1 VSCNGKAENR
11 NCANGIL
18 SRAPRRRGAAVGRQ
32 PAAAERARPPGSRGG
47 RPRRRVENIEV
58 AAILHSDKLRARQTA
73 EILSR
78 FVPPTQGI
86 RQISGLEPEADPW
99 IAKAELEAAAAP
111 LMIVGHLPHL
121 GRLAALLLT
130 GDDERQS
137 VEFTTATVVCL
148 SWSGSLWKFSWSIGP
163 EGR

>member
-1 VSCNGKAENR
+1 MEFFLVR
-11 NCANGIL
+11 H
-18 SRAPRRRGAAVGRQ
+18 GAAEPQSEDSRRPLSGRGRREVEAVAR
-32 PAAAERARPPGSRGG
+32 AAASKT
-47 RPRRRVENIEV
+47 IEV

-111 LMIVGHLPHL
+111 LMIVGPLPHL

-148 SWSGSLWKFSWSIGP
+148 SWSGSLWKFSWSI
-163 EGR
+163 